1 MPNTLDSHQPQAK
14 AKEAAEVLETN
25 NEDQAHH
32 SREETIL
39 VVDGDKFVRDVV
51 GAMFEGLG
59 YRTII
64 NGSAMDALA
73 TLEHEMVD
81 LVLSDLCL
89 ADGMSGLEFAARA
102 RRRHPGLKFI
112 FMSGYPENDGSHDF
126 ALARNEVILSRPF
139 DNEQLSEAVRTALG

>member
-1 MPNTLDSHQPQAK
+1 MPNTLDSQRPQAK
-14 AKEAAEVLETN
+14 AKETAEVLGTDK
-25 NEDQAHH
+25 EDRAHH

-51 GAMFEGLG
+51 GAMSEGLG

-64 NGSAMDALA
+64 NGSAEDALA

-89 ADGMSGLEFAARA
+89 AGGRSGPEFATRA

-112 FMSGYPENDGSHDF
+112 FMSGLPVNDGSLDF
-126 ALARNEVILSRPF
+126 ALDRKEVILSRPF
-139 DNEQLSEAVRTALG
+139 DNEQLSEAVRAALD